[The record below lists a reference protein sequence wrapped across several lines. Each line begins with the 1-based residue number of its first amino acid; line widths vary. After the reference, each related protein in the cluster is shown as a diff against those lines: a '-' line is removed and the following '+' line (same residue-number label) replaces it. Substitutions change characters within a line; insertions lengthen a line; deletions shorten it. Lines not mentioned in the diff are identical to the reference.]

1 MFPITELS
9 SNNLLIYLNHIHNKR
24 EGKIEDLKLLFSE
37 NFFSEGI
44 GFIDIFD
51 DGHWEI
57 SDYGEKYYRYLFKNA

>member
-24 EGKIEDLKLLFSE
+24 EGKVEDLKLLFSE

-44 GFIDIFD
+44 GFITI
-51 DGHWEI
+51 DGDHWEI
-57 SDYGEKYYRYLFKNA
+57 SDYGEQYYNYIFKHD

>member
-24 EGKIEDLKLLFSE
+24 EGKVEDLKLLFSE

-44 GFIDIFD
+44 GFIAIDND
-51 DGHWEI
+51 HWEI
-57 SDYGEKYYRYLFKNA
+57 TDYGEQYYNYIFKHD

>member
-24 EGKIEDLKLLFSE
+24 EGKVEDLKLLFSE

-44 GFIDIFD
+44 GFITIYGD
-51 DGHWEI
+51 HWEI
-57 SDYGEKYYRYLFKNA
+57 NESGEQYYNYIFKHD